1 MLNEKDIKPIPK
13 YMLKLIQQRDKK
25 DFPEQKGYTRFYAYL
40 TKQKKELVKIIV
52 ACRNKGKNWYCKQV
66 AIHDVHSPF
75 CLVKDIELFMI
86 SGYKVG
92 WYEQGLTT
100 YRKWYERGEWTR
112 AYPQYFNVYAPI
124 LNIQYALKF
133 PQYKYSAVDKYPST
147 NIIKYLRFYEQ
158 YPQAELLVKFGL
170 AYYTTSKQILR
181 KTSKDKNFGKWLIRN
196 SNEIELKGYYISTLF
211 KAYRTGKPLALV
223 QKLEEDKK
231 TFCNKCNY
239 IEIKKL
245 FDTDKKV
252 GQFLEY
258 IAKQNTNISS
268 YEDYL
273 KACNY
278 LGLDMSQ
285 DKNRLPHNFK
295 RWHDIRIDEYRTAK
309 ALKDEKEREELYT
322 KFASIAKKYI
332 PLQRDTDKTYIVVIA
347 KSPADLINEGEMLH
361 HCVGRMNYDQRMIR
375 EESLIFFIRD
385 KNFPD
390 VPFVTVEYSLK
401 QRKVLQCYG
410 DRDSKPN
417 EQVLNFVSKKWLPY
431 ANKKLKQIVA

>member
-13 YMLKLIQQRDKK
+13 YMLKLIQRRDKK

-40 TKQKKELVKIIV
+40 TKQKKELTKIIV

-75 CLVKDIELFMI
+75 FLVKDIELFMI
-86 SGYKVG
+86 SGYRVG

-147 NIIKYLRFYEQ
+147 NIIKYLKFYEQ

-170 AYYTTSKQILR
+170 PYYATSKQILR

-211 KAYRTGKPLALV
+211 KAYRTGKPLAIV

-245 FDTDKKV
+245 FNTDKKV

-258 IAKQNTNISS
+258 IAKQDTNISS

-285 DKNRLPHNFK
+285 DKNRFPHNFK

-309 ALKDEKEREELYT
+309 ALKDEQERKELYLQ
-322 KFASIAKKYI
+322 FASVAQKYLS
-332 PLQRDTDKTYIVVIA
+332 LQRDTDNAFIAIIA
-347 KSPADLINEGEMLH
+347 KSPLDLINEGEILH
-361 HCVGRMNYDQRMIR
+361 HCVGRMNYDQRFIR

-385 KNFPD
+385 KNSPET
-390 VPFVTVEYSLK
+390 PLVTVEYSLK

-410 DRDSKPN
+410 DNDSKPDR
-417 EQVLNFVSKKWLPY
+417 QVLNFVHRKWLPY

>member
-40 TKQKKELVKIIV
+40 NKQKKELVKIIV

-66 AIHDVHSPF
+66 AIHDVHSQY

-133 PQYKYSAVDKYPST
+133 PQYKYSAVDIYPST
-147 NIIKYLRFYEQ
+147 NIIKYLKFYEQ

-170 AYYTTSKQILR
+170 SYYATSKQILR

-211 KAYRTGKPLALV
+211 KAYRTGKPLAIV

-231 TFCNKCNY
+231 TFCNRCNY

-245 FDTDKKV
+245 FNTDKKV
-252 GQFLEY
+252 ELFLEY
-258 IAKQNTNISS
+258 IAKQNINISS

-309 ALKDEKEREELYT
+309 ALKDENERKELYLQ
-322 KFASIAKKYI
+322 FANVAKKYI
-332 PLQRDTDKTYIVVIA
+332 SLQRDTDNTFIVIIA
-347 KSPADLINEGEMLH
+347 KSPLDLLNEGEKLH
-361 HCVGRMNYDQRMIR
+361 HCVGRMNYDQRFIR

-385 KNFPD
+385 KNSPET
-390 VPFVTVEYSLK
+390 PLVTVEYSLK

-410 DRDSKPN
+410 DNDSKPDK
-417 EQVLNFVSKKWLPY
+417 QVLNFVHRKWLPY

>member
-13 YMLKLIQQRDKK
+13 YMLKLIQRRDKK

-66 AIHDVHSPF
+66 AIHDVHSPY

-86 SGYKVG
+86 SGYRVG
-92 WYEQGLTT
+92 WYEQGLTN

-133 PQYKYSAVDKYPST
+133 PQYKYSAVDIYPST
-147 NIIKYLRFYEQ
+147 NIIKYLKFYEQ

-170 AYYTTSKQILR
+170 PYYATSKQILR
-181 KTSKDKNFGKWLIRN
+181 KTSTDKNFGKWLIRN

-211 KAYRTGKPLALV
+211 KAYRTGKPLAIV
-223 QKLEEDKK
+223 QKLEEYKK

-245 FDTDKKV
+245 FNTDKKV
-252 GQFLEY
+252 ELFLEY
-258 IAKQNTNISS
+258 IAKQDTNISS

-285 DKNRLPHNFK
+285 DKNRRPHNFK
-295 RWHDIRIDEYRTAK
+295 RWHDIRIDEYKTAK
-309 ALKDEKEREELYT
+309 ALKDENERKELYLQ
-322 KFASIAKKYI
+322 FANVAQKYI
-332 PLQRDTDKTYIVVIA
+332 SLQRDTDNTFIAIIA
-347 KSPADLINEGEMLH
+347 KSPFDLINEGEILH
-361 HCVGRMNYDQRMIR
+361 HCVGRMNYDQRFIR

-385 KNFPD
+385 KNSPET
-390 VPFVTVEYSLK
+390 PFVTVEYSLK

-410 DRDSKPN
+410 NNDSKPDR
-417 EQVLNFVSKKWLPY
+417 QVLNFVHRKWLPY